1 MYSSLN
7 KFEMNKQD
15 AIQLFGSG
23 AALARA
29 LGITRGAVSLWPDV
43 LDQRRAD
50 EVVGAA
56 MRLGLVPGQANPG
69 PKEPAN
75 V

>member
-1 MYSSLN
+1 
-7 KFEMNKQD
+7 MNKQD

-56 MRLGLVPGQANPG
+56 MRLGLVPGQASPT

>member
-1 MYSSLN
+1 MT
-7 KFEMNKQD
+7 KQD
-15 AIQLFGSG
+15 AISIFGSG

-50 EVVGAA
+50 EVRGAA
-56 MRLGLVPGQANPG
+56 ARLGKRFSRTKTTAAA
-69 PKEPAN
+69 EPINA
-75 V
+75 